1 MFKILQRYII
11 KTILAATGLA
21 TLLITGVLFLM
32 TLLSEFKN
40 IGEGDYSIGQA
51 LFYVFLRLPNQLY
64 QFSPMLILLGSI
76 MGLSALSAHR
86 ELSVMRA
93 AGFSI
98 KQIIRS
104 VTLAAMILIFL
115 MMLVGEWAAPHLS
128 SRAEI
133 RKENLQNAGQAVV
146 TAAGVW
152 FHVENN
158 FIHVQHVVGRQLL
171 EGVTRY
177 QFDAAHHLE
186 VAYYAKKLTYK
197 NNHWLMSDVVKTT
210 FYKDRTHSES
220 MPTAGW
226 NLPLNANLLNVGL
239 VEASEMSLP
248 RLNKFASYLEEN
260 GLSSSEYRYQFWQRI
275 FQPLASLVMM
285 LLAIPFVLGAFST
298 ATLGWRVMVG
308 LMAGFAFF
316 ISNAFLGE
324 ICIVY
329 QVPPVLAAGLPVM
342 LFALLGLVMS
352 RHLITR

>member
-1 MFKILQRYII
+1 MFKILQVYIV

-32 TLLSEFKN
+32 TLLTEFKN
-40 IGEGDYSIGQA
+40 IGDGDYNITQA

-64 QFSPMLILLGSI
+64 QFSPMLVLLGSI

-86 ELSVMRA
+86 ELAVMRA

-98 KQIIRS
+98 RQIIRS
-104 VTLAAMILIFL
+104 VTGAALIWIFL
-115 MMLVGEWAAPHLS
+115 MALVGEWVAPHLS

-177 QFDAAHHLE
+177 QFDNDHHLKA
-186 VAYYAKKLTYK
+186 AYYAKKLAYK
-197 NNHWLMSDVVKTT
+197 DDRWLMTDVVKTS

-220 MPTAGW
+220 SATAAW
-226 NLPLNANLLNVGL
+226 DLPLNANLLNMGL
-239 VEASEMSLP
+239 VEASEMSLTK
-248 RLNKFASYLEEN
+248 LNRFANYLEAN
-260 GLSSSEYRYQFWQRI
+260 GLSATEYRYQFWQRI
-275 FQPLASLVMM
+275 FQPFASLMMM
-285 LLAIPFVLGAFST
+285 LLAIPFVLGTFSRST
-298 ATLGWRVMVG
+298 QGWRIIAG
-308 LMAGFAFF
+308 LLVGFAFF
-316 ISNAFLGE
+316 ISNAFLGQ
-324 ICIVY
+324 ISIVY
-329 QVPPVLAAGLPVM
+329 QVPPMIAAGLPLL
-342 LFALLGLVMS
+342 LFAGLALFLS
-352 RHLITR
+352 RQLIRR